1 MILTID
7 RKHID
12 PDNALLQMTGRIVM
26 GSDSR
31 RVEWTVADLLKENQ
45 KRVPLDMAD
54 VTIVDSTGVG
64 ILTMCYAKVKKAGG
78 SLRIAG
84 VHGMVE
90 DTVRLTNVDKLID
103 SFPTVVKAS
112 LGF

>member
-7 RKHID
+7 RKHIE
-12 PDNALLQMTGRIVM
+12 PDIALLQMTGRIVM
-26 GSDSR
+26 GSGSM

-45 KRVPLDMAD
+45 KKVILDLAD
-54 VTIVDSTGVG
+54 VSVVDSTGVG
-64 ILTMCYAKVKKAGG
+64 ILVMCYAKVKKAGG

-90 DTVRLTNVDKLID
+90 DTLRLTNVDKLID
-103 SFPTVVKAS
+103 SFPTVAEAS
-112 LGF
+112 LEF